1 MMDEMYRVLEEEISV
16 NIHLALVLEKAQDQD
31 TVCGLFWKRK
41 VNFCECSGKQA
52 LKGFFQ
58 YKII

>member
-1 MMDEMYRVLEEEISV
+1 MMDEMYRVLKEEISV
-16 NIHLALVLEKAQDQD
+16 NIHLALVLEKAQDKD
-31 TVCGLFWKRK
+31 TVCVLFWKRNE
-41 VNFCECSGKQA
+41 NFCECSGKQA